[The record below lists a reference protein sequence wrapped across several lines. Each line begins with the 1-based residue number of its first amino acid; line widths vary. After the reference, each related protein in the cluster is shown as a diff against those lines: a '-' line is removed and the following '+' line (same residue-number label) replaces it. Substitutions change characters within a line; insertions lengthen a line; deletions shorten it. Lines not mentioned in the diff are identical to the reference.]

1 MIPNIL
7 FRTNGIMKLIFAE
20 MEKNVCSGNG
30 KDFIIARD

>member
-20 MEKNVCSGNG
+20 MEKNVDGG
-30 KDFIIARD
+30 LVE